1 MPFYPNVTF
10 LTSAAEAHQLAP
22 DTGREIAFAGRSNAG
37 KSSAINAITER
48 TALARVSRTP
58 GRTQLINFFE
68 LGNERRLVDLPGY
81 GFAKVPEQVRA
92 RWLELMEHYFNVRE
106 SLVGLVLIVDSRRG
120 LGAQDTAMLEWMLAR
135 GRHAHVLLTKSDKL
149 NRRDAQRVLNETQ
162 AACSDTAVT
171 AQLFS
176 AHART
181 GLDDAREVME
191 RWLGEDGSAADGG
204 RQCSAARQGAS
215 RKGVETGL
223 EKKGPGGAFAATEA
237 DQPGMG
243 MTNRVCPLREKSG
256 ERVNAH
262 RIRWGCPMKVPA
274 PAAAKCFT

>member
-1 MPFYPNVTF
+1 MATYPNVRF

-22 DTGREIAFAGRSNAG
+22 DIGREIAFAGRSNSG

-48 TALARVSRTP
+48 AGLARVSRTP

-68 LGNERRLVDLPGY
+68 LGDERRLVDLPGY
-81 GFAKVPEQVRA
+81 GFAKVPERVRA

-106 SLVGLVLIVDSRRG
+106 SLTGLVLIVDSRRG
-120 LGAQDTAMLEWMLAR
+120 LGPEDTAMLEWMLAR

-149 NRRDAQRVLNETQ
+149 NRREAQRVLKETQ

-181 GLDDAREVME
+181 GLDTARAVMDG
-191 RWLGEDGSAADGG
+191 WLAGQRTADG
-204 RQCSAARQGAS
+204 
-215 RKGVETGL
+215 
-223 EKKGPGGAFAATEA
+223 
-237 DQPGMG
+237 
-243 MTNRVCPLREKSG
+243 
-256 ERVNAH
+256 
-262 RIRWGCPMKVPA
+262 
-274 PAAAKCFT
+274 

>member
-1 MPFYPNVTF
+1 MAIYPNVRF

-48 TALARVSRTP
+48 AGLARVSRTP

-68 LGNERRLVDLPGY
+68 LGDERRLVDLPGY

-92 RWLELMEHYFNVRE
+92 RWLDLMEHYFNVRE
-106 SLVGLVLIVDSRRG
+106 SLTGLVLIVDSRRG
-120 LGAQDTAMLEWMLAR
+120 LRSEDTAMLEWMLAR

-176 AHART
+176 AHAHT
-181 GLDDAREVME
+181 GLDAARAVMD
-191 RWLGEDGSAADGG
+191 RWLGEH
-204 RQCSAARQGAS
+204 GA
-215 RKGVETGL
+215 
-223 EKKGPGGAFAATEA
+223 
-237 DQPGMG
+237 
-243 MTNRVCPLREKSG
+243 TNG
-256 ERVNAH
+256 
-262 RIRWGCPMKVPA
+262 
-274 PAAAKCFT
+274 